1 MKWILLVFILM
12 SSTPFLRAQDN
23 SQFGAN
29 INESSNL
36 VHGKLGGKVFKMA
49 PDALTH
55 FLYPGKWVNG
65 EIIFVDGE
73 VFNDIDL
80 RYHAFDDE
88 LIVYNKHNS
97 KPFVVDKFR
106 VKEFIFDD
114 NGVRKKFVR
123 LNLTKDDTLGKY
135 FEMLV
140 EGESSLLAFR
150 YIAERKVDAY
160 IDKSGIK
167 RDTEYWAKNNYYVY
181 SPESGSHKMTP
192 KRKSFYT
199 TFPNHKKEI
208 RKIFRQA
215 RLLIKDE
222 SSMVNAF
229 QLLQNKNVLK

>member
-1 MKWILLVFILM
+1 M
-12 SSTPFLRAQDN
+12 PFLRAQDN
-23 SQFGAN
+23 SQFGTN

-49 PDALTH
+49 PEAMAY
-55 FLYPGKWVNG
+55 FLYPDKWVNG
-65 EIIFVDGE
+65 EIVFVDGE
-73 VFNDIDL
+73 VFRDVDL
-80 RYHAFDDE
+80 RYHALDDE

-106 VKEFIFDD
+106 VKEFMFND
-114 NGVRKKFVR
+114 NGTQKKFVR
-123 LNLTKDDTLGKY
+123 LNLTEDDTHGKY

-140 EGESSLLAFR
+140 EGKSSLLAFR

-167 RDTEYWAKNNYYVY
+167 RDTEYWAKTSYYAY
-181 SPESGSHKMTP
+181 APEFRNHKMTP

-208 RKIFRQA
+208 RKIFRQT

-222 SSMVNAF
+222 ASMVNAF
-229 QLLQNKNVLK
+229 QLLQNKNILK